1 MTERRYISDM
11 RRRLGLRDYDATR
24 DQEIEAMTPTQ
35 RLGLICGFHL
45 GYPGWEH
52 TFLNWARDAG
62 FKISE
67 PTSASLQD
75 RGQL

>member
-1 MTERRYISDM
+1 MSERRYISDM
-11 RRRLGLRDYDATR
+11 RR
-24 DQEIEAMTPTQ
+24 

-67 PTSASLQD
+67 PTPASLQD
-75 RGQL
+75 RGQP

>member
-1 MTERRYISDM
+1 MSEYRYISDM
-11 RRRLGLRDYDATR
+11 RQRIGLKADDASR
-24 DQEIEAMTPTQ
+24 DQEIEAMTPTR
-35 RLGLICGFHL
+35 RLALICGWHM

-67 PTSASLQD
+67 PTSASLHD
-75 RGQL
+75 RGQP